1 MKSAQRIEALL
12 LVKGQ
17 LEAWLTYQPNW
28 HLKLHGNADANVA
41 YQQLKTLI
49 QYEMNNLVLDNPL
62 DVEVFFEG
70 DTSILDESLG
80 LYNDK

>member
-1 MKSAQRIEALL
+1 MKSSQRIEALL

-17 LEAWLTYQPNW
+17 LEAWLAYQPIW
-28 HLKLHGNADANVA
+28 HLKLHGNADASIA

-49 QYEMNNLVLDNPL
+49 QYEMNNLVLDNL
-62 DVEVFFEG
+62 RDVEIFFEG